1 MKKLAKL
8 TIIADADWRSEVVL
22 IIKMLALFSSK
33 LSEERKNSLNYGVN
47 CFFSNSALSLATGV
61 PFTAKTHDGTSAG

>member
-22 IIKMLALFSSK
+22 MISMLA
-33 LSEERKNSLNYGVN
+33 
-47 CFFSNSALSLATGV
+47 FFSNELSEGR
-61 PFTAKTHDGTSAG
+61 KNIRRI